1 MDVGHDDQKLF
12 GTEEL
17 RDILDGIDDVDDLK
31 QQYLSGMEQRSVAW
45 KKKIK
50 EIMDQNG
57 YTQESMARECR
68 VTKPAVAK
76 WLKGS
81 IPSGR
86 DTFIRIG
93 FAAHYDLETMNKFLI
108 RYGKCPALYAKSL
121 EDSIYIFV
129 LNSVQLP
136 HTYQECE
143 RVDERVKAALVWQE
157 DQGMEAEKETGWLED
172 AMKQLTTEDELRNFV
187 QENISE
193 YKRAFAKFYDQVIA
207 SIAVNN
213 LFFTETDEAGN
224 LMLNVEGIANAQ
236 GWSASLRR
244 CVYEIQQRTWFPRRR
259 KVISLGIHLNMTLDE
274 INELL
279 QMARMETLCPRDPVE
294 SAIIFA
300 VVDADLNGKIPEK
313 VSHADLQASLHSDA
327 GRTDYVQEATEL
339 CNHVREILRYLELP
353 DAEALIEDLLERW

>member
-1 MDVGHDDQKLF
+1 MDIGYDDQNLL
-12 GTEEL
+12 GTEKLGE
-17 RDILDGIDDVDDLK
+17 ILDGIDDVDDLK
-31 QQYLSGMEQRSVAW
+31 QQYLSEIEQRSAAW

-57 YTQESMARECR
+57 YTQESMARKCR

-129 LNSVQLP
+129 LNSMQLP

-143 RVDERVKAALVWQE
+143 EVEERVKAALVWQE
-157 DQGMEAEKETGWLED
+157 DRGIETEKETGWLED
-172 AMKQLTTEDELRNFV
+172 AMKQLTTENELRNFI

-193 YKRAFAKFYDQVIA
+193 YKRKFSKFYDQVIA
-207 SIAVNN
+207 YIAVNN
-213 LFFTETDEAGN
+213 LFYTETDAAGN
-224 LMLNVEGIANAQ
+224 IALNVDGIANAQ

-244 CVYEIQQRTWFPRRR
+244 CVYEIQHRTWFPRRM

-279 QMARMETLCPRDPVE
+279 QMAHMETLCPRDPVE
-294 SAIIFA
+294 SAIIFS
-300 VVDADLNGKIPEK
+300 VVDADLRGIIPER
-313 VSHADLQASLHSDA
+313 VSRANLQAALHSDA
-327 GRTDYVQEATEL
+327 GQTDYVQDATEL
-339 CNHVREILRYLELP
+339 CNHVREILTYLELP
-353 DAEALIEDLLERW
+353 DADALIEDLLERW